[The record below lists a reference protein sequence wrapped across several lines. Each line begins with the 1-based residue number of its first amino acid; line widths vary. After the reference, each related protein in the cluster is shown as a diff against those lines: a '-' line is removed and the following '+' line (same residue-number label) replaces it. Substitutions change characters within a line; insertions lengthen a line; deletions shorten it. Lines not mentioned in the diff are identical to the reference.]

1 MPSHKQRSLFFAG
14 RTNVKKRTKVLP
26 KPWPP
31 DHASRKVEALCAIH
45 KANVTIALSV
55 SDGDANRIEKKR
67 ALSSGSSA
75 RKRLHA
81 IVRTCDNGG
90 VHGERWF
97 WPRRHHEFVS

>member
-45 KANVTIALSV
+45 KANVTTRFLFQTATL
-55 SDGDANRIEKKR
+55 IELKET
-67 ALSSGSSA
+67 GSQ
-75 RKRLHA
+75 
-81 IVRTCDNGG
+81 
-90 VHGERWF
+90 
-97 WPRRHHEFVS
+97 